1 MSTFAFT
8 MRSNRTIYNILLSV
22 AIVFMAS
29 LPLSA
34 IEEKQFAAVSWKA
47 KGDTCY
53 GAGRL
58 AEALEYYTK
67 ALDGSK
73 RNNDDHT
80 YYASIGNIGNIYARM
95 GDFKRA
101 LYYFGMGYEAAVKN
115 KETEMQWNFSTNI
128 VAAYC
133 MLKDTK
139 NARAF
144 FRNQMTIPIKDDVKK
159 RYYFLNNQAYI
170 SLAENNQQM
179 AEYYFRQTRDF
190 VNERRMPL
198 PYFVSSEMEIGKMMA
213 RKGNIDEA
221 MRCFRTVHDT
231 LVNVGNKDMLVGV
244 LKEMSDIYS
253 KSGQKDS
260 AEKYRSQYLL
270 MSDSVFN
277 AQQFNIANSKLFEYE
292 NSQTK
297 QRIDSLVSRNNMQLI
312 VIVVFVIMVIGLTL
326 LYIALRRRTRSLLE
340 AQRMLV
346 SKNEELMQNDR
357 QNKTLL
363 EQYVQMANRQ
373 AEQANDGAHP
383 SEAKQGVNIDE
394 EQRNKLLNCIT
405 SVMNDVEVISKSDF
419 SLQMLADMV
428 ESNTKYVSWII
439 NDTYKKNFK
448 TLLNEHRI
456 REACR
461 RLADTEHYGNMTI
474 QAIYEELGYNSAAS
488 FIQSF
493 KKVNGITPSMYQKLR
508 QQAVDDSEA

>member
-1 MSTFAFT
+1 M
-8 MRSNRTIYNILLSV
+8 
-22 AIVFMAS
+22 
-29 LPLSA
+29 
-34 IEEKQFAAVSWKA
+34 K
-47 KGDTCY
+47 
-53 GAGRL
+53 
-58 AEALEYYTK
+58 
-67 ALDGSK
+67 
-73 RNNDDHT
+73 
-80 YYASIGNIGNIYARM
+80 
-95 GDFKRA
+95 
-101 LYYFGMGYEAAVKN
+101 
-115 KETEMQWNFSTNI
+115 
-128 VAAYC
+128 
-133 MLKDTK
+133 
-139 NARAF
+139 
-144 FRNQMTIPIKDDVKK
+144 
-159 RYYFLNNQAYI
+159 
-170 SLAENNQQM
+170 
-179 AEYYFRQTRDF
+179 
-190 VNERRMPL
+190 
-198 PYFVSSEMEIGKMMA
+198 
-213 RKGNIDEA
+213 
-221 MRCFRTVHDT
+221 CFRTVHDT
-231 LVNVGNKDMLVGV
+231 LVNVGNKDMLVSV
-244 LKEMSDIYS
+244 LKEMSDLYS
-253 KSGQKDS
+253 KSGEKDS

-373 AEQANDGAHP
+373 AEQASEGAHP
-383 SEAKQGVNIDE
+383 SETKQGVNIDE
-394 EQRNKLLNCIT
+394 EQRNKLLNSIT
-405 SVMNDVEVISKSDF
+405 TVMNDVEVISRSDF

-508 QQAVDDSEA
+508 QQTVDDSEA